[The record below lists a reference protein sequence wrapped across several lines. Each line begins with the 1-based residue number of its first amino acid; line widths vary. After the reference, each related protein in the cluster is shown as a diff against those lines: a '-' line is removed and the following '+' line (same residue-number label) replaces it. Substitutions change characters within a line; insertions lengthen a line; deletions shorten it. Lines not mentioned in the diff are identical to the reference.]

1 MESALT
7 APPAPPAE
15 LARVRRWPV
24 SLVLAGVMFLVLF
37 DSLAVATAL
46 PQIGRE
52 FAISPDQLQWVIT
65 LYSLS
70 IGGFLLLGG
79 RVCDLWGRRRLI
91 VTSLG
96 VNTFGLL
103 LAGATSSLPLLFAGR
118 VLQGLGAAFAIPAA
132 LASAAALF
140 PEEPWRSRVF
150 AVVAAAANS
159 AGLAGAVCGG
169 VITSY
174 WGWRWIFLAV
184 VPVGLVAMLAA
195 LRLLPPDQPT
205 AGRRSLDV
213 TGALLATGGLVILIY
228 GATRVAEQGLSG
240 PAPAI
245 VVAGLLLLAV
255 LVPLERRIRDPLLK
269 PALFR
274 SRSLTASCLA
284 FAAHSAS
291 YAAIVVVGSLH
302 LQEIHGLSAAQT
314 GLVLAPV
321 LLGSLISAAP
331 AGWLVRRYGPR
342 TVVTVALTLCAGSLA
357 GVAVGTGGSLPIVI
371 AWLVAWGLSAGPVY
385 VALTR
390 ECIGAAAP
398 EDRGS
403 ASALFESTNHV
414 GGALSVAAFLTLLGA
429 GVGYGTVQL
438 VGAAVV
444 GLGILATIGLMP
456 RSKPQTRT

>member
-15 LARVRRWPV
+15 LAGLRRWPV

-52 FAISPDQLQWVIT
+52 FAIAPDQLQWVIT

-96 VNTFGLL
+96 VTTFGLL

-140 PEEPWRSRVF
+140 PDEPWRSRVF

-184 VPVGLVAMLAA
+184 VPVGMVAMLAA
-195 LRLLPPDQPT
+195 FRLLPPDQPT
-205 AGRRSLDV
+205 VGRRSLDV

-228 GATRVAEQGLSG
+228 GATRVAEQGVSG
-240 PAPAI
+240 PAPVI

-255 LVPLERRIRDPLLK
+255 LVPLERRIRDPLVK

-274 SRSLTASCLA
+274 SRSL
-284 FAAHSAS
+284 
-291 YAAIVVVGSLH
+291 
-302 LQEIHGLSAAQT
+302 
-314 GLVLAPV
+314 
-321 LLGSLISAAP
+321 
-331 AGWLVRRYGPR
+331 
-342 TVVTVALTLCAGSLA
+342 
-357 GVAVGTGGSLPIVI
+357 
-371 AWLVAWGLSAGPVY
+371 PVY

-390 ECIGAAAP
+390 ECISAAAP

-403 ASALFESTNHV
+403 TSALFESTNHV

-429 GVGYGTVQL
+429 GVGYGPVQL
-438 VGAAVV
+438 VGAAVAA
-444 GLGILATIGLMP
+444 LGIIATIGLMP
-456 RSKPQTRT
+456 GRKSRGKDRDSADPQASVRSAR